1 MSSLAIEI
9 SGRQSWR
16 IVVVVVN
23 EPVRH
28 AVGWLAALALLAAC
42 DAHTGS
48 PPAPS
53 TSPVSTTSA
62 QADVTGTSGAAP
74 PTAQGPKTEKW
85 IELQVGDCLADPP
98 PSDPS
103 VVSVSIVDCAIA
115 HAAEVYL
122 RANVQVNAAIAD
134 VADRQ
139 CDAGFARYTG
149 QSVGGSPLVVTYLID
164 SNQDR
169 TSANPLPST
178 VICLL
183 QASNGGP
190 LTGSARR

>member
-1 MSSLAIEI
+1 MCGFRASCRRAA
-9 SGRQSWR
+9 G
-16 IVVVVVN
+16 
-23 EPVRH
+23 
-28 AVGWLAALALLAAC
+28 GLAALAVLTAC
-42 DAHTGS
+42 SAGAGNSGGS
-48 PPAPS
+48 RSSQPS
-53 TSPVSTTSA
+53 TT
-62 QADVTGTSGAAP
+62 AAP
-74 PTAQGPKTEKW
+74 TVVTTTTVAGPSTAQGARTKRW

-103 VVSVSIVDCAIA
+103 VVTVSVVDCVIG

-122 RANVQVNAAIAD
+122 RADVQVDAAVAD
-134 VADRQ
+134 VADRE
-139 CDAGFARYTG
+139 CAAGFTRYTG
-149 QSVGGSPLVVTYLID
+149 QAVGTGPLAVTYLID

-183 QASNGGP
+183 QATTGGP